1 MLRLGY
7 CYGIIHFPPGGTVTR
22 EERPMKET
30 KELWVVYLMT
40 LHGKETPMNVVCE
53 QREWDR
59 MELMNPGHHRLIRGG
74 IATEREAELLAR
86 GTSGDTPRKEP
97 GRTRSHGRPRLK

>member
-53 QREWDR
+53 QREWDA
-59 MELMNPGHHRLIRGG
+59 MELANPGHYTLVREG
-74 IATEREAELLAR
+74 IASEGEAERIAR
-86 GTSGDTPRKEP
+86 ERAVVNHAARVTLP
-97 GRTRSHGRPRLK
+97 TR